1 MRKGDF
7 SLEILVDNEVLPEY
21 EISLNERSK
30 LTRSREKQSITYIEA
45 PYSSCHFCIR
55 VGVHS
60 TLGSMV
66 YKGVHYVDG
75 QNDDTYMELNPLN
88 DDPYTYIYG
97 FYNYDKTV
105 FHKFKFDTNCWTD
118 DEIFVSNL
126 PKKCTKPSKDSG
138 VISVY
143 VFTAERLHGKR
154 FMSQIRNN
162 QEMMPE
168 SPDLDN
174 IDPQDVIYLERPQ
187 EEPMPNLRATSNKPI
202 AELHIR
208 YQTKRWLQNEGFDLI
223 KPLDNSKSSINK
235 NILFEEEQSDDESVT
250 SERSVKMT
258 DGSDDYSKR
267 EVFVRIEEK
276 YSPPNITLNTLNND
290 EEIENIRNFEND
302 GSGDYSKEEIFVKIE
317 EEYSPLITS
326 YNNNGEEIKIIRNFE
341 HDEEFESESFREK
354 VKVESESPIYEV
366 IRENLNEQLE
376 NKSLNEE
383 AERRNFEVESRMIEL
398 ITDGSIINY
407 KGDVELAAN
416 EKLNERIREISINDK
431 EEENE
436 TFIINKVEGGE
447 NLINKNGFDSEFIDL
462 TESPPK
468 EVIEI
473 SDDNND
479 DEVILVETVR
489 NMLPTTFNRKKH
501 RSKKIKYYSDSSI
514 DWNNDDSSNYS
525 DSSSEDEFIS
535 ISKKRLRT

>member
-21 EISLNERSK
+21 EVSLSEKAK
-30 LTRSREKQSITYIEA
+30 LTRSREKQTITYIEA
-45 PYSSCHFCIR
+45 PYYSCHFCIR

-75 QNDDTYMELNPLN
+75 QNDDTYMELNPLS

-126 PKKCTKPSKDSG
+126 PKKCTKSSKDSG

-162 QEMMPE
+162 QEMIPE

-174 IDPQDVIYLERPQ
+174 IDPRDVICLEKPQ
-187 EEPMPNLRATSNKPI
+187 DEPIPNLRATSNKPI
-202 AELHIR
+202 VELHIR
-208 YQTKRWLQNEGFDLI
+208 YQTKEWLQNEGFDLI
-223 KPLDNSKSSINK
+223 ESPDNSRRSIIKS
-235 NILFEEEQSDDESVT
+235 ILFEDEQSHESDDEIVT
-250 SERSVKMT
+250 SEHREEII
-258 DGSDDYSKR
+258 DYSKR
-267 EVFVRIEEK
+267 EVYVRIEEK
-276 YSPPNITLNTLNND
+276 YSPNISVNNGD
-290 EEIENIRNFEND
+290 KVESIRNFEND
-302 GSGDYSKEEIFVKIE
+302 GSDDYRKEEIFVRIE

-326 YNNNGEEIKIIRNFE
+326 YKNDEEMENFRNFE
-341 HDEEFESESFREK
+341 NEEEEVFESERFQEK
-354 VKVESESPIYEV
+354 DKVESESPNYEV
-366 IRENLNEQLE
+366 IRENLNKQV
-376 NKSLNEE
+376 KSNPLNEE
-383 AERRNFEVESRMIEL
+383 VAERRNFEIESKMIEL

-407 KGDVELAAN
+407 RGDVELADN

-431 EEENE
+431 EEGNE
-436 TFIINKVEGGE
+436 TSIVNKVEGEE
-447 NLINKNGFDSEFIDL
+447 NLIDINRNELDSEFIDL
-462 TESPPK
+462 TESPPN

-489 NMLPTTFNRKKH
+489 NVIPITFNRKKH
-501 RSKKIKYYSDSSI
+501 RSKKIRYYSDSSI
-514 DWNNDDSSNYS
+514 DWNHDDSSNYS